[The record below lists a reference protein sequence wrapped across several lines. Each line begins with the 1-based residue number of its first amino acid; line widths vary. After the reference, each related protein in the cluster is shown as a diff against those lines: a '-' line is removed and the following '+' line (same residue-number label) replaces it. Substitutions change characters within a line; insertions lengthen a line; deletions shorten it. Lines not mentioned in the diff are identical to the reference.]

1 MNKKKKLEASASSSG
16 LQASAEAAAILK
28 ARNKAKL
35 KNEIKRHAGVYML
48 GFIPLVYY
56 IIFKYVPIWNAQIAF
71 KDFMAVEGVLGSSWV
86 GLKNF
91 KAFFHSFYFWQLIR
105 NTVMYSV
112 GKLVISLPLSI
123 LLAICIYEC
132 TRPVLRKIVQTLAY
146 LPHFLSWVIMYGILL
161 ALLAPGDGVI
171 NDIIKACGGT
181 PVDFLSNTKA
191 FPWVVLLS
199 DAWKEMGWS
208 AIIFIAALMGI
219 DGSLFEAAMVE
230 GANSWQR
237 VRYITL
243 PSIRPVI
250 VTVLILKLGTIL
262 DAGFNQIFMLYSPQV
277 YSVGDIIDTW
287 VYRQGLLEFEFG
299 LATAVGLFKGV
310 FGMILVFVSNFIS
323 KKLSD
328 SSLF

>member
-1 MNKKKKLEASASSSG
+1 MEKGQTTAVTAEKKKQKSKLSRE
-16 LQASAEAAAILK
+16 I
-28 ARNKAKL
+28 ARH
-35 KNEIKRHAGVYML
+35 RSVYL
-48 GFIPLVYY
+48 LALIPMIYY

-71 KDFMAVEGVLGSSWV
+71 KDFKAVQGVVGSAWI
-86 GLKNF
+86 GFENF
-91 KAFFHSFYFWQLIR
+91 KEFFNSFYFWSLLR
-105 NTVMYSV
+105 NTIMYSV
-112 GKLVISLPLSI
+112 GKLLISLPLSI
-123 LLAICIYEC
+123 LLAIAIYES

-161 ALLAPGDGVI
+161 TLLAPGDGVF
-171 NDIIKACGGT
+171 NDILKMFGGNSI
-181 PVDFLSNTKA
+181 DFLSNTKA
-191 FPWVVLLS
+191 FPWVVLFS

-219 DGSLFEAAMVE
+219 DVSLFEAAMVE

-243 PSIRPVI
+243 PSILPVI

-277 YSVGDIIDTW
+277 YSVADIIDTW
-287 VYRQGLLEFEFG
+287 VYRQGLLEFKFG

-310 FGMILVFVSNFIS
+310 FGMILVLFANWIS
-323 KKLSD
+323 KKVTESA
-328 SSLF
+328 LF